1 MANTSNWASL
11 IPRFN
16 GDNYDYWSNNVKVL
30 LKSMKLW
37 NVVEEGFDEPENEDD
52 LTQAQKNVL
61 NEKREEDSKALFTI
75 YQTIEMPIYERIAK
89 ATKSKQ
95 AWEIIQAAY
104 KGEEKVKKVRL
115 QTLRSEFEK
124 LEMKEN
130 SSISKYFTNVTSI
143 VNQMASNGEILEDE
157 SVIEKILRSLP
168 KKFDYAAHEI
178 RINQRN
184 PPPPPLNQALTSQV
198 SITGGRGYNH
208 GRGLGRSENFR
219 GRGSNFRGR
228 GRAFSKNEIFSK
240 EYEKNQHTNFSQRG
254 RGCGFYQGRKGY
266 VECFHCHKPGHKISE
281 CWDKQAEKNET
292 SFMHENKSDFHE
304 NDSHKTLLIAC
315 HGDNTDDVCYLD
327 SGASK
332 HMTGNKNLFSN
343 LVEGDHG
350 QVTIGDAR
358 AYKIQGIGEVSFKTN
373 SSKIEKMSEV
383 YYVPGLKG
391 NLLSTGHLLRKGYD
405 IHFHDNAC
413 IMTKNNQLVAKIG
426 MAANNLFPFKL
437 QIANI
442 SCFTSVDK

>member
-61 NEKREEDSKALFTI
+61 NEKREKDSKALFTI

-130 SSISKYFTNVTSI
+130 SSISEYFTNVTSI

-157 SVIEKILRSLP
+157 RVVEKILRSLP
-168 KKFDYAAHEI
+168 KKFDYVVVAIEESRDFSSLSLDYLLGTLKAHEI

-184 PPPPPLNQALTSQV
+184 PPPPPLDQALKSQV
-198 SITGGRGYNH
+198 LITRGRGYNH
-208 GRGLGRSENFR
+208 GRGRGRSGNFR
-219 GRGSNFRGR
+219 GR
-228 GRAFSKNEIFSK
+228 
-240 EYEKNQHTNFSQRG
+240 
-254 RGCGFYQGRKGY
+254 
-266 VECFHCHKPGHKISE
+266 
-281 CWDKQAEKNET
+281 
-292 SFMHENKSDFHE
+292 
-304 NDSHKTLLIAC
+304 
-315 HGDNTDDVCYLD
+315 DN
-327 SGASK
+327 GASK
-332 HMTGNKNLFSN
+332 NMTGNKNLFSN
-343 LVEGDHG
+343 LVEVDYD

-358 AYKIQGIGEVSFKTN
+358 VYKI
-373 SSKIEKMSEV
+373 
-383 YYVPGLKG
+383 
-391 NLLSTGHLLRKGYD
+391 
-405 IHFHDNAC
+405 
-413 IMTKNNQLVAKIG
+413 
-426 MAANNLFPFKL
+426 
-437 QIANI
+437 
-442 SCFTSVDK
+442 